1 MVHHVVPGWLG
12 VLTHFI
18 FVGCCC
24 SLCRKVMC
32 SCWETTATTAL
43 IPTTG
48 TSQATVIRPV
58 TLEMHRY
65 AWIVSNVLPL
75 QGSTSSEEHC
85 REIYPPVLAAIEDQ
99 WYNLWAWCVPPRG
112 AVLVVVA
119 AVTLDIQ
126 CVCVQWPYYFVEPHL
141 MSWAPVPILS
151 EYFVSWVFPVNS
163 LCLTDLFSLP
173 LGRCLFKA
181 RESVVPCILQ
191 YKLIK
196 PVTLFFLLSR

>member
-48 TSQATVIRPV
+48 TSQTTVIRPV

-65 AWIVSNVLPL
+65 AWILSNVLPL

-112 AVLVVVA
+112 AVLVVVV
-119 AVTLDIQ
+119 AVMLDIQ
-126 CVCVQWPYYFVEPHL
+126 CVCTMTLLLRGASFDE
-141 MSWAPVPILS
+141 LS
-151 EYFVSWVFPVNS
+151 SSSNS
-163 LCLTDLFSLP
+163 LRIFCLLSVPCKFSLP
-173 LGRCLFKA
+173 DRFVFPAAWQMLVQSTGKC
-181 RESVVPCILQ
+181 S
-191 YKLIK
+191 
-196 PVTLFFLLSR
+196 TLHLAIQTN